1 MTHRPPPLHVI
12 AHRFLSPAG
21 NRAIL
26 LGMFNGWRAIKQ
38 WGQASEGT
46 VRATENTLWATENTL
61 WATVFSVAQSVNRPL
76 GAKKRPP
83 RGRPSSMLMQIYNNK
98 CRKANRPFP
107 RHRQEKVCKKES
119 VFYQGGQEGVSKED
133 V

>member
-21 NRAIL
+21 NRVIL

-38 WGQASEGT
+38 WFQASEGT

-76 GAKKRPP
+76 GAKKDLR
-83 RGRPSSMLMQIYNNK
+83 
-98 CRKANRPFP
+98 
-107 RHRQEKVCKKES
+107 E
-119 VFYQGGQEGVSKED
+119 GGLHLC
-133 V
+133 

>member
-21 NRAIL
+21 NRDIL

-38 WGQASEGT
+38 WFQASEGT
-46 VRATENTLWATENTL
+46 VRATEDTLWATENTL

-76 GAKKRPP
+76 GAKKASEREAF
-83 RGRPSSMLMQIYNNK
+83 IY
-98 CRKANRPFP
+98 ANANL
-107 RHRQEKVCKKES
+107 Q
-119 VFYQGGQEGVSKED
+119 Q
-133 V
+133 

>member
-38 WGQASEGT
+38 WFQASEGT
-46 VRATENTLWATENTL
+46 VRATEDTLWATENTL
-61 WATVFSVAQSVNRPL
+61 WATVFSVAQTVNSVAQTVCRVAAVVLSFALPMPSVCPL
-76 GAKKRPP
+76 TVKL
-83 RGRPSSMLMQIYNNK
+83 S
-98 CRKANRPFP
+98 
-107 RHRQEKVCKKES
+107 
-119 VFYQGGQEGVSKED
+119 
-133 V
+133 